1 MSKELNTRQNVLLG
15 TVAAFIEG
23 VIVQPTLYWKNAR
36 AHGLKFTLNPRILYR
51 GTGAAVFN
59 EMQCMALQF
68 GMTAYSQKNSGG
80 TGDLGGAIAGGMLT
94 ALIAAPIE
102 LVMIQQQLH
111 GGTLVSTPS
120 KIMKTYGFGVKGLMR
135 AFTVTVWRDAIYVGS
150 MLGVTPLLQEYF
162 EKEHKQS
169 MARASFNASL
179 IGGILAAVPSHPFD
193 IVKTCMQGDL
203 DQKVYTS
210 ARSTVATMYRQ
221 GGFIRFF
228 NGCSWRSVNIVMT
241 VYIANECKN
250 HFSGYFKHL

>member
-1 MSKELNTRQNVLLG
+1 
-15 TVAAFIEG
+15 
-23 VIVQPTLYWKNAR
+23 
-36 AHGLKFTLNPRILYR
+36 
-51 GTGAAVFN
+51 
-59 EMQCMALQF
+59 MALQF
-68 GMTAYSQKNSGG
+68 GMTAYIQKNSGG

-120 KIMKTYGFGVKGLMR
+120 KIIKNYGFGVKGLMR

-150 MLGVTPLLQEYF
+150 MLGVTPLLQTYF
-162 EKEHKQS
+162 EEEHKQS
-169 MARASFNASL
+169 MALASFNASL

-203 DQKVYTS
+203 DQKLYTS
-210 ARSTVATMYRQ
+210 ARSTVATMYHQ
-221 GGFIRFF
+221 GGIIRFF
-228 NGCSWRSVNIVMT
+228 NGCTWRSLNIVMT

-250 HFSGYFKHL
+250 HFSGYFKRL